1 MDWEDYINF
10 DIDDITRF
18 AGDEAV
24 ELIQSTVE
32 STIEPLIRAVELA
45 QSDRELEMAEAELEA
60 YSMDITEAESLT
72 EEIEL
77 NNLINY
83 MGQSYKGDMDMI
95 ERYLELTGQ
104 GGGYGGGGGGG
115 GGSTPSPIPD
125 EPYTDEEPDW
135 IDDEDDDY
143 FWDMQWDDYL
153 TNQLQDFF
161 EIFF

>member
-18 AGDEAV
+18 AGDEAT
-24 ELIQSTVE
+24 ELIRSTVE

-77 NNLINY
+77 NNLIDY

-115 GGSTPSPIPD
+115 GGGYVETPA
-125 EPYTDEEPDW
+125 EKKRRL
-135 IDDEDDDY
+135 EDIEKDKRRDKSG
-143 FWDMQWDDYL
+143 L
-153 TNQLQDFF
+153 
-161 EIFF
+161 

>member
-10 DIDDITRF
+10 DLNDITRF
-18 AGDEAV
+18 AGDDAV

-32 STIEPLIRAVELA
+32 STIEPLIRAIELA

-60 YSMDITEAESLT
+60 YSMDISEAESLT

-77 NNLINY
+77 NNLIDY

-104 GGGYGGGGGGG
+104 GGGPEGGFRRYAETSG
-115 GGSTPSPIPD
+115 
-125 EPYTDEEPDW
+125 EKKRRL
-135 IDDEDDDY
+135 EDIEKDKRRDKNS
-143 FWDMQWDDYL
+143 L
-153 TNQLQDFF
+153 
-161 EIFF
+161 